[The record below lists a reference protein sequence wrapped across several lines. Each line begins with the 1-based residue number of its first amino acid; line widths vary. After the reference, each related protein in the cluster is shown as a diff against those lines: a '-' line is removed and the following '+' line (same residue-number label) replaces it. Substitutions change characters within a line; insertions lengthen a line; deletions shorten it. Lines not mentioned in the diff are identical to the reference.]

1 MDNQP
6 PSDEIVLRTSRSSEC
21 FEARLVLMA
30 AGIAAE
36 AVSREGTWLLVVAR
50 ENQDVAI
57 AELDAYQ
64 NENSDLAPRRRTA
77 APVFEGA
84 TPAVFLYAV
93 VLMFVAVLAAKS
105 AFGFEWFQAGR
116 MHSGSVVA
124 GEWWRMITALTLHLD
139 AAHLMGNLLFG
150 SVFGLLAGRSLG
162 GGVAW
167 LGIVIAGAM
176 GNGMNAW
183 AQAAAHTSI
192 GASTAVFAALGMI
205 VSHGLRRWAS
215 AQDKPFKRWSPLIG
229 GVLLLAFTGVGGERT
244 DVLAHV
250 TGFVAGLLIGWAGSR
265 LPDRWLASR
274 WVQSVAGVSAI
285 TLIAVAWIVGLGA
298 AG

>member
-1 MDNQP
+1 MENQLP
-6 PSDEIVLRTSRSSEC
+6 DEEVVLSTNRSSEC

-30 AGIAAE
+30 AGIAAD
-36 AVSREGTWLLVVAR
+36 AVSRDGAWLLVVAH
-50 ENQDVAI
+50 EDQDVAI

-64 NENSDLAPRRRTA
+64 NENRDSAPRRRTA
-77 APVFEGA
+77 DPVFEA
-84 TPAVFLYAV
+84 AALAVFLYAS
-93 VLMFVAVLAAKS
+93 VLMIVAVLAAKS
-105 AFGFEWFQAGR
+105 TFGFEWFQAGR
-116 MHSGSVVA
+116 MHAGSVVA
-124 GEWWRMITALTLHLD
+124 GDWWRMLTALTLHLD

-150 SVFGLLAGRSLG
+150 TVFGLLAGRSLG

-167 LGIVIAGAM
+167 LGIVIAGGM

-183 AQAAAHTSI
+183 AQPAAHTSI

-205 VSHGLRRWAS
+205 VSHGLRRWTAS
-215 AQDKPFKRWSPLIG
+215 QEKPFKRWSPLIG

-274 WVQSVAGVSAI
+274 WVQSAAGVAAI